1 ASLLRAGSR
10 VRPPRADAG
19 GAAGRGDAVRGQRVG
34 GASETALQVM
44 LPEDRSGFVRRQ
56 CRWCKRCFK
65 LRPGAEDG
73 EVVRRWAARMIP
85 ERQDAD
91 PVDLEALRCP
101 YCGQGG
107 TREDWLTGPH
117 RVGIERFAGRLRTTV
132 TYTALHQ
139 LVDGAFQGAR
149 PTVVPVVPEMLT
161 GVLGVEPD
169 DLRVVALVCC
179 DLEVKVSADW
189 PGSLHC
195 PDCGVEHQRPVKSG
209 DVKLTFIPE

>member
-1 ASLLRAGSR
+1 MRSQKVRA
-10 VRPPRADAG
+10 
-19 GAAGRGDAVRGQRVG
+19 
-34 GASETALQVM
+34 ASEVALQVT

-65 LRPGAEDG
+65 LRPGEEDG

-85 ERQDAD
+85 ELQEAE
-91 PVDLEALRCP
+91 PMHLEALRCP
-101 YCGQGG
+101 YCAQGG
-107 TREDWLTGPH
+107 TREDWLTGQH
-117 RVGIERFAGRLRTTV
+117 RVGIERFAGRLRSVV

-149 PTVVPVVPEMLT
+149 PTVVPVVPDDLT

-169 DLRVVALVCC
+169 DLRVVSLVCC
-179 DLEVKVSADW
+179 DFEVKVVADW
-189 PGSLHC
+189 PGSIHC
-195 PDCGVEHQRPVKSG
+195 PNCGLEHLRPTLST